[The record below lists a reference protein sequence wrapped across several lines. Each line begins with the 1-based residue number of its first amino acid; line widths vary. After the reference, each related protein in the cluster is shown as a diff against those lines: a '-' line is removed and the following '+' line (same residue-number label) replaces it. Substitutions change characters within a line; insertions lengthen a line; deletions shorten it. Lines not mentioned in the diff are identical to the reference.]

1 MRGGPPWG
9 FRVEGNGSGHVF
21 ISSLRQ
27 RSSGKDQQILLGD
40 EVISINDRS
49 MQGLSGDVAMSIV
62 ENSVGILEL
71 EILRKRYEDGPVTD
85 FTSSA
90 YSHPKI
96 QSPQP
101 TYQQPQVYQP
111 PQQPTYQQ
119 QSYQNQPYQ
128 NSYPQAYQPHDTYK
142 IQPYTPHSPSQPSY
156 QSQPGYQTVPYQESN
171 SSVQPHVVSTM
182 NNHVVQHK
190 QNTGHRSPHTVEV
203 SETGSNQSG
212 GGLTV
217 KKKTTTTTRVLTKSG
232 GDKSERTVTKT
243 VTERV
248 GNQET
253 TTTTKETQSNDGYGE
268 ELGPKSVVK
277 ETRYTDDPIGDLM
290 EVAPAS
296 QSQQQTDSRQPQ
308 WTKKTPPW
316 EAQRKKRPVPPP
328 PVKPKPKVPLPA
340 SHTDQDMERFQ
351 SIRYSPSGSPTGGNT
366 PTNTP
371 TNYNAKPRGWNS
383 PRNSIDY
390 TPTSPRSVES
400 GNAGDFRSQPLVQD
414 PQRKGSDG
422 FTDFNARPKGF
433 HPSNFTPRAGMV
445 E

>member
-1 MRGGPPWG
+1 M
-9 FRVEGNGSGHVF
+9 
-21 ISSLRQ
+21 
-27 RSSGKDQQILLGD
+27 
-40 EVISINDRS
+40 
-49 MQGLSGDVAMSIV
+49 
-62 ENSVGILEL
+62 
-71 EILRKRYEDGPVTD
+71 
-85 FTSSA
+85 
-90 YSHPKI
+90 
-96 QSPQP
+96 
-101 TYQQPQVYQP
+101 
-111 PQQPTYQQ
+111 
-119 QSYQNQPYQ
+119 
-128 NSYPQAYQPHDTYK
+128 
-142 IQPYTPHSPSQPSY
+142 
-156 QSQPGYQTVPYQESN
+156 
-171 SSVQPHVVSTM
+171 
-182 NNHVVQHK
+182 
-190 QNTGHRSPHTVEV
+190 
-203 SETGSNQSG
+203 
-212 GGLTV
+212 TV

-290 EVAPAS
+290 EVAPVTPGQEISMSFDVPGLARGDDSFSHDSGVPNAPSPGVSAQFAPSIIPTMEDEDEEAVMVKEQENPSKNVTPGFVKSQRKKRDLKSKSDRKHKAS

-433 HPSNFTPRAGMV
+433 H
-445 E
+445 